1 MPPPATDPSSQEMD
15 SPANSGRFKQPEKK
29 LQSVSRISK
38 RSVGEFNPKNW
49 INEGDGLMASSRK
62 IREIWDDHR
71 RGFSA
76 IGKGQITKDDW
87 DFLTGLP
94 RASMLL
100 LGYSV
105 EMYLKSGLTKAYHGC
120 SEEMF
125 QRDIKRRFG
134 HDFISLADEIVFP
147 LQNDDENSLKLLHD
161 MVLFDARYPVFVPEG
176 ATYYD
181 AANQR
186 TGRIWN
192 QGNFNSFTQL
202 ASRIR
207 THSKSIDSTSNN
219 PASFI
224 LVNVDEDGYVAFRV
238 GGNLPPRL
246 TYRLSS
252 TQKRSGQ
259 TSVND
264 VKALIKEF
272 NKSRIIMSYWDRAWI
287 YEDDEKKTRC
297 HRRPK
302 S

>member
-1 MPPPATDPSSQEMD
+1 MIHSIP
-15 SPANSGRFKQPEKK
+15 
-29 LQSVSRISK
+29 RISK
-38 RSVGEFNPKNW
+38 RSVGEFDPKKW

-62 IREIWDDHR
+62 VREIWDDHR
-71 RGFSA
+71 QGFSA
-76 IGKGQITKDDW
+76 IGKGQTTKDDW
-87 DFLTGLP
+87 DRLTGLP

-105 EMYLKSGLTKAYHGC
+105 EMYLKGGLTKAYHGC

-147 LQNDDENSLKLLHD
+147 LENDDENNLKLLQD

-176 ATYYD
+176 AKYTD
-181 AANQR
+181 AANQQ

-202 ASRIR
+202 ANRIR
-207 THSKSIDSTSNN
+207 THSKNIDSNSNN
-219 PASFI
+219 PASFSS
-224 LVNVDEDGYVAFRV
+224 VNVDEDGYLAFRV
-238 GGNLPPRL
+238 GGNLPPRI

-252 TQKRSGQ
+252 EQKRSGQ
-259 TSVND
+259 TSKDD
-264 VKALIKEF
+264 VKALIKGASSSSS
-272 NKSRIIMSYWDRAWI
+272 KSKIIMHYWEHAWI
-287 YEDDEKKTRC
+287 YEDEEKKTRC
-297 HRRPK
+297 RRRPD

>member
-1 MPPPATDPSSQEMD
+1 M
-15 SPANSGRFKQPEKK
+15 
-29 LQSVSRISK
+29 V
-38 RSVGEFNPKNW
+38 
-49 INEGDGLMASSRK
+49 SSRK

-71 RGFSA
+71 QGFSA

-87 DFLTGLP
+87 DFFTGLP

-105 EMYLKSGLTKAYHGC
+105 EMYLKGGLTNAYHGC

-125 QRDIKRRFG
+125 QRDIRRRFS
-134 HDFISLADEIVFP
+134 HDFISLADEIAFP
-147 LQNDDENSLKLLHD
+147 LENEDEKNLKLLQN

-176 ATYYD
+176 TAYSD
-181 AANQR
+181 AVNQQ

-202 ASRIR
+202 ANRIR
-207 THSKSIDSTSNN
+207 THSKSIDSTSSN

-224 LVNVDEDGYVAFRV
+224 SVNVDEDGYVAFRA
-238 GGNLPPRL
+238 GGNLPPRI

-252 TQKRSGQ
+252 KQKRSGQ

-264 VKALIKEF
+264 VKALIKKF

-287 YEDDEKKTRC
+287 YEDEEKETRC
-297 HRRPK
+297 HHRPEG
-302 S
+302 